1 MPSRGILFGLTL
13 TAGAAVTALL
23 LTTAF
28 SISSEG
34 PLIRIVLGGLITTA
48 ELVFLIRRQRFLGQS
63 EPFSSRDA
71 ILSVVFILATTL
83 GLCRWV
89 EYTLVRSLAVSDF
102 AQDYV
107 AAYALRHGIDI
118 FGPNLRALGLSL
130 LQFEKLDNYHP
141 PFTALLFLPFSFLH
155 FPWAFMLWNVFSL
168 LIYVGLVLLLLQSYG
183 LLTARWLRLS
193 SVLLLWEP
201 FTSSIFLGQLS
212 VALSF
217 AIIFS
222 HLLLQIGRDRL
233 AGVLLGLATLV
244 KLYPGLILLYLVS
257 QRRWRCSVVFVV
269 TLISGLLM
277 MILSMGSETLM
288 YYIRNVIPEQT
299 RVFANSPLNI
309 SVGSV
314 IKTLFEPTIF
324 SLPPFPFPVVG
335 QVATLAIS
343 GLLISAVALFS
354 YYHNETRFADDI
366 FSLFCI
372 TMLLTSPI
380 TWYHSCI
387 LLLLPLAL
395 LTRAFVRQETD
406 ASSASLLL
414 ILILCGIPN
423 QDLIDGFRGA
433 SEQLPW
439 YVVLACR
446 TGFFGLL
453 YLYWVFWKRLARS
466 IGVSSCLE
474 LMRSLGLRILH
485 P

>member
-1 MPSRGILFGLTL
+1 MPSRAILFGLTL
-13 TAGAAVTALL
+13 TGGFAATGLL

-28 SISSEG
+28 PISSEG
-34 PLIRIVLGGLITTA
+34 PLFRIVLGSLITIA
-48 ELVFLIRRQRFLGQS
+48 ELLFLLRRQRRLGQS
-63 EPFSSRDA
+63 ELFTCRDA

-89 EYTLVRSLAVSDF
+89 EYTLIRSLAVSDF

-107 AAYALRHGIDI
+107 AAYALRNGTDI

-130 LQFEKLDNYHP
+130 LQFDKLDNYHP

-168 LIYVGLVLLLLQSYG
+168 LLYVGLVLLLLQSYG
-183 LLTARWLRLS
+183 LLTGQWLRLA

-201 FTSSIFLGQLS
+201 FTSNSFLGQLS
-212 VALSF
+212 AALSF
-217 AIIFS
+217 AIIS
-222 HLLLQIGRDRL
+222 GHLLLHAGRDRL
-233 AGVLLGLATLV
+233 AGVLFGVATLI
-244 KLYPGLILLYLVS
+244 KFYPGLIVLYLVS
-257 QRRWRCSVVFVV
+257 QRRWRCSAVFVV
-269 TLISGLLM
+269 TLITGLLL
-277 MILSMGSETLM
+277 MIFFMGSETLLA
-288 YYIRNVIPEQT
+288 YVRTVIPEQT
-299 RVFANSPLNI
+299 RVFANYPLNI
-309 SVGSV
+309 SLGSA
-314 IKTLFEPTIF
+314 IKTLFEPTLF
-324 SLPPFPFPVVG
+324 SLPPFPIPWVG
-335 QVATLAIS
+335 QVLTVLIS
-343 GLLISAVALFS
+343 GLLITAATLFS
-354 YYHNETRFADDI
+354 YYHNEAKFADDI
-366 FSLFCI
+366 FALFCI

-395 LTRAFVRQETD
+395 LTRAFVRRETH

-423 QDLIDGFRGA
+423 QDLIDGLRGA

-453 YLYWVFWKRLARS
+453 YLYWLFWKRLARS
-466 IGVSSCLE
+466 VGVSSCLL